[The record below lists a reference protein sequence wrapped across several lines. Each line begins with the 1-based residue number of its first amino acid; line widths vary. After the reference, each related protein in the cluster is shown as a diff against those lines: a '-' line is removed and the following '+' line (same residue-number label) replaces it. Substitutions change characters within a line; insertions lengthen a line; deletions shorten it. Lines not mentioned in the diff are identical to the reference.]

1 MLPFYWGLFPT
12 MKRIDA
18 HDQVEPKG
26 FSLRL
31 GFTIT
36 VLILALLSGLIM
48 TVFGIG

>member
-1 MLPFYWGLFPT
+1 

-36 VLILALLSGLIM
+36 VLILALLIGSVLAR
-48 TVFGIG
+48 FGVG